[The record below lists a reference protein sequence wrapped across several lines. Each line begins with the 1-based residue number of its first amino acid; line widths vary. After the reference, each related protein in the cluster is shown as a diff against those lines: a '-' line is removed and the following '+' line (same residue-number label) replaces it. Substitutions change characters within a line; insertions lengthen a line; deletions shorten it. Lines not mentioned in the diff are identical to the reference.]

1 MKKVLLCLL
10 TLTMII
16 TGCGKYGEKDIVND
30 LDKKISKSSSYFM
43 EGNLEIVN
51 DENIYDYKVEVSYKK
66 ADQYKVRLVNKSNN
80 HEQIILKNNEG
91 VYVVTPS
98 LNKSFKFQSDW
109 PYSNSQI
116 YLLQSILSDIK
127 SDDKRSFKKTQ
138 NSYVFS
144 TEVNY
149 PNNRKLVR
157 QDIIL
162 DKKLNLKKVKV
173 YNEDNVTLMT
183 MKFDKIDF
191 NSTFKKNYFSLDNTI
206 KTSNTDTTT
215 TTTSAV
221 DDVIYPL
228 NLPTGTKLVSE
239 EKVTKTDGERVIMT
253 FDGEKPFLLVEETA
267 SKNDEMV
274 VIPTNGEPYMLQDSY
289 GVLANNSISWSSGG
303 LEYYLVSDVLNQDEL
318 VEVAQSINVIP
329 TMK

>member
-1 MKKVLLCLL
+1 M
-10 TLTMII
+10 
-16 TGCGKYGEKDIVND
+16 
-30 LDKKISKSSSYFM
+30 
-43 EGNLEIVN
+43 
-51 DENIYDYKVEVSYKK
+51 
-66 ADQYKVRLVNKSNN
+66 
-80 HEQIILKNNEG
+80 
-91 VYVVTPS
+91 
-98 LNKSFKFQSDW
+98 
-109 PYSNSQI
+109 
-116 YLLQSILSDIK
+116 
-127 SDDKRSFKKTQ
+127 
-138 NSYVFS
+138 
-144 TEVNY
+144 
-149 PNNRKLVR
+149 
-157 QDIIL
+157 
-162 DKKLNLKKVKV
+162 
-173 YNEDNVTLMT
+173 
-183 MKFDKIDF
+183 
-191 NSTFKKNYFSLDNTI
+191 KNYFSLDNTI